1 MEIIR
6 WQFPITSS
14 TNAPCLGGTPR
25 ERTVGTGRSEGQWEG
40 PNWLVLFVLFR
51 VYVGGY
57 NFLLFNVIL
66 VGFFHKTM
74 K

>member
-1 MEIIR
+1 MAVPNNFLYKR
-6 WQFPITSS
+6 PVPWGNSK
-14 TNAPCLGGTPR
+14 GTDKGP
-25 ERTVGTGRSEGQWEG
+25 EGQWEG